1 MASIF
6 FRFRAK
12 FSDTYVW
19 ILAPKSNVSCTK
31 FWCQKSTKII
41 WEGTL
46 YKGRENYQVI
56 FCTFLTESMDG
67 WWINVLR
74 KIDNL
79 LQAPCADVSD
89 GTVNYSWVRFMIL
102 DSLGCLLGLGS
113 HSLIALSMHDR
124 FWYRCLG
131 DATHLLLSISV
142 GTLGQKVRLNSHSV
156 AAVCVL
162 VWSGILVL
170 THILHSLS
178 MDDSFWYRCLGDAT
192 HLIFG
197 ISVCTLGQKVRL
209 NSHCL
214 VNCFFPCLI

>member
-1 MASIF
+1 MFYGGDVMASIF

-102 DSLGCLLGLGS
+102 DS
-113 HSLIALSMHDR
+113 SLKD
-124 FWYRCLG
+124 
-131 DATHLLLSISV
+131 
-142 GTLGQKVRLNSHSV
+142 
-156 AAVCVL
+156 
-162 VWSGILVL
+162 LVL
-170 THILHSLS
+170 THLLHCQC
-178 MDDSFWYRCLGDAT
+178 MIG
-192 HLIFG
+192 FG
-197 ISVCTLGQKVRL
+197 IDV
-209 NSHCL
+209 L
-214 VNCFFPCLI
+214 VMQLTCSLVYQLAHWDKK

>member
-12 FSDTYVW
+12 FSDTYIW

-102 DSLGCLLGLGS
+102 DSLGLGS

-170 THILHSLS
+170 THILHCQC
-178 MDDSFWYRCLGDAT
+178 MIVFDID
-192 HLIFG
+192 I
-197 ISVCTLGQKVRL
+197 
-209 NSHCL
+209 L
-214 VNCFFPCLI
+214 VMQLTYFLVYQFAHWTKSKA